1 MKVRKMLKMV
11 LVASACLGALAAC
24 GSNSSSGNST
34 EKASKSNGNEIV
46 FWNPF
51 TGADSSNLKKMIDEY
66 NKTNPEFKVKNVSL
80 KEGDM
85 YTKIPTIV
93 NSGKNIPDVNI
104 IHGERIKQYNDNGML
119 ESMDELLSDYPEISE
134 ENYVAEAW
142 NIGEIEGS
150 RYSIPLDI
158 HNWGMYYNKELVE
171 KYIPNALDDGIVT
184 FDEIQEA
191 GEAAEKDKV
200 RSLGITWMKPNFL
213 SLMKQNGGSLTDDG
227 INPTLDTDATQ
238 ETLQKWVDL
247 YKAGMTTKDGE
258 DPYQL
263 FLTGKLIFFP
273 EGIWMR
279 NNVSEAKFDWGLTN
293 SPQLSDDLSKTVN
306 WASSHQ
312 FVMFKNEER
321 TDEKTKGVLDFI
333 EWIRTNSLE
342 WARAGQNPASLA
354 ILDDEEYSKMPQSIF
369 ISTPE
374 QQETLSIFDYK
385 YNGYVSEFIDA
396 HGLDVVFGKAKI
408 EDFGPKMQKEVSDKI
423 SKDQSNK

>member
-1 MKVRKMLKMV
+1 MELRKIIKTF
-11 LVASACLGALAAC
+11 LVASACLGFLAGC
-24 GSNSSSGNST
+24 GSTSEGEEKSSS
-34 EKASKSNGNEIV
+34 NEIV

-51 TGADSSNLKKMIDEY
+51 TGADNSNLKKMIDEY

-85 YTKIPTIV
+85 YTKIPTIF

-104 IHGERIKQYNDNGML
+104 IHGERIKQYQDNEMLEDMNGML
-119 ESMDELLSDYPEISE
+119 ADYPEITES
-134 ENYVAEAW
+134 NYVAEAW
-142 NIGEIEGS
+142 NIGELDGA
-150 RYSIPLDI
+150 RYGIPLDI

-171 KYIPNALDDGIVT
+171 KYIPNALDDNIVT

-191 GEAAEKDKV
+191 GEVAKADKIK
-200 RSLGITWMKPNFL
+200 SLGITWMKPNFF
-213 SLMKQNGGSLTDDG
+213 SLMKQNGGSLTEDG
-227 INPTLDTDATQ
+227 INPTLDTEATQ
-238 ETLQKWVDL
+238 KTMEKWVEL
-247 YKAGMTTKDGE
+247 YKSGITTKDGE

-321 TDEKTKGVLDFI
+321 TDEKTKGILDFI

-342 WARAGQNPASLA
+342 WARAGQNPASLD
-354 ILDDEEYSKMPQSIF
+354 ILNEEEYNEMPQSFF

-396 HGLDVVFGKAKI
+396 HALDVVFGKAKVD
-408 EDFGPKMQKEVSDKI
+408 DFGPNMQKEVSNKV

>member
-1 MKVRKMLKMV
+1 MELKKIV
-11 LVASACLGALAAC
+11 KTFLIASACLGVLAGC
-24 GSNSSSGNST
+24 GSTSEGGDKSSS
-34 EKASKSNGNEIV
+34 NEIV

-51 TGADSSNLKKMIDEY
+51 TGADNSNLKKMIDEY

-104 IHGERIKQYNDNGML
+104 IHGERIKQYRDNDML
-119 ESMDELLSDYPEISE
+119 EDMNSMLADYPEITGT
-134 ENYVAEAW
+134 NYVAEAW
-142 NIGEIEGS
+142 NIGELEGA
-150 RYSIPLDI
+150 RYGVPLDI

-171 KYIPNALDDGIVT
+171 KYIPNALDDNIVT

-191 GEAAEKDKV
+191 GEAAKGDKI
-200 RSLGITWMKPNFL
+200 RSLGITWMKPNFF
-213 SLMKQNGGSLTDDG
+213 SLMKQNGGSLTEDG
-227 INPTLDTDATQ
+227 INPTLDTEATQ
-238 ETLQKWVDL
+238 KTIEKWAEL
-247 YKAGMTTKDGE
+247 YKSGITTKDGE

-293 SPQLSDDLSKTVN
+293 SPQQSDDLSKTVN

-342 WARAGQNPASLA
+342 WARAGQNPASLD
-354 ILDDEEYSKMPQSIF
+354 ILNEEEYNEMPQSFF

-374 QQETLSIFDYK
+374 QQATLSIFDYK

-396 HGLDVVFGKAKI
+396 HGLDVVFGKAKAD
-408 EDFGPKMQKEVSDKI
+408 EFGPNMQKEVANKV